1 VIDLSEL
8 SHDELM
14 ERANARSAKA
24 GGMMGWVEKH
34 TLDSRFTQ
42 LSEGSPPTTVGIGFG
57 GADARFPSGNLHRFR
72 RDGWVLR
79 SGSGGDAGAETF
91 YSGVA
96 PEKRK
101 KVNKQMSRLSHGG
114 GPARK
119 LSNSACLAPVVTA
132 PSRETRER
140 VAAGLNEAKFEAVC
154 MHTTVAGSG
163 SSHVLPSTRVER

>member
-1 VIDLSEL
+1 MIDLSEL

-14 ERANARSAKA
+14 DRANALSAKA
-24 GGMMGWVEKH
+24 GGMMGWVERH

-42 LSEGSPPTTVGIGFG
+42 LSEGSPPTAVGIGFG

-91 YSGVA
+91 RIGVV

-101 KVNKQMSRLSHGG
+101 NANKLKSRLSHGG

-119 LSNSACLAPVVTA
+119 LANSACLAPVITL
-132 PSRETRER
+132 RRRQTRER
-140 VAAGLNEAKFEAVC
+140 SLLSPERRELRLYAC
-154 MHTTVAGSG
+154 ITVAGSG
-163 SSHVLPSTRVER
+163 S